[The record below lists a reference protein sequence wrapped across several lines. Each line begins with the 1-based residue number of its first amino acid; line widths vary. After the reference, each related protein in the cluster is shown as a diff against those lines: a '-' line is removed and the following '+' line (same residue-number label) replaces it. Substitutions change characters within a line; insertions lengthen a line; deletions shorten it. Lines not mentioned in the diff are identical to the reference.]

1 MARDAV
7 REVQRVAVAEDEPA
21 KADVKKKNEGKTF
34 DRGAGR
40 SRKRYEQAPRIRDG
54 ATERGDKSALQRH
67 AIAPDR
73 NERANED
80 QTKGSDHG
88 AGRAD
93 EKNHDFD
100 SLLPNEHKN
109 GEGHDRLHRVKFHE

>member
-21 KADVKKKNEGKTF
+21 KADVKKENEGKTF

-40 SRKRYEQAPRIRDG
+40 SRKRHEQAPRIRDG
-54 ATERGDKSALQRH
+54 ATERGDESALQRH

-80 QTKGSDHG
+80 QTKGNDRG
-88 AGRAD
+88 ADRAD
-93 EKNHDFD
+93 EKNHNFD
-100 SLLPNEHKN
+100 GLLPNEYQN
-109 GEGHDRLHRVKFHE
+109 GQGYGRLYRVKFHE

>member
-21 KADVKKKNEGKTF
+21 KAGVKKENEGKTF
-34 DRGAGR
+34 DPGARR
-40 SRKRYEQAPRIRDG
+40 SRKRHERAPYIRDG
-54 ATERGDKSALQRH
+54 ATERGDESALQRH

-73 NERANED
+73 NERANEH
-80 QTKGSDHG
+80 QINGSDRG
-88 AGRAD
+88 AGPAD

-100 SLLPNEHKN
+100 RLLPNEYEN